1 MIALLFLACSDE
13 TTPVGT
19 DPTEPAG
26 TTTDTTDTLVTDPPE
41 PPDTDGPTTPPTTVP
56 PPPAVTYDAE
66 LASVCINELMAS
78 NAIAYESGGLYP
90 DWVELH
96 NSGATDVDLTGW
108 GLSDNVDEPFKFLF
122 PSGSILVAGT
132 FQVFLADSTPDVGP
146 THLPFSL
153 KAEGDDLGLFA
164 PNGDGEV
171 IAFGPLT
178 DDVAAAR
185 SVDCGPDTWTTVWLG
200 TPGASNVA
208 E

>member
-1 MIALLFLACSDE
+1 MIAFLILACSDDSALVATE
-13 TTPVGT
+13 QT
-19 DPTEPAG
+19 DPP
-26 TTTDTTDTLVTDPPE
+26 DTTDATDTVPTGTTD
-41 PPDTDGPTTPPTTVP
+41 PPDTDEPTTPPPTDP

-78 NAIAYESGGLYP
+78 NAIALEAGGLYP

-96 NSGATDVDLTGW
+96 NSGATDVDLAGW
-108 GLSDNVDEPFKFLF
+108 GLSDNVDEPFKFIF
-122 PSGSILVAGT
+122 PAGSVLAAGT
-132 FQVFLADSTPDVGP
+132 FQVFYADNAPDLGP
-146 THLPFSL
+146 LHLPFSL
-153 KAEGDDLGLFA
+153 KADGDDVGLFA

-185 SVDCGPDTWTTVWLG
+185 SVDCGADTWTTVWLG